1 VHSTTERVQ
10 AQYERYPYPPVE
22 QTLGFPIMAALDYVR
37 ASLWPRRPNLE
48 GLRVLDAGCG
58 TGHAAVEI
66 ACRHPEVEIVA
77 IDLSAS
83 SLEGARRRADQAK
96 VAGRIAFHQ
105 GAIEDLAA
113 LPLGD
118 RPFDYILSSGVLHH
132 LVDPVAGVRALA
144 ERLAPEGILALMV
157 YAPHGR
163 HGVYVLQELLRRI
176 GSGKSVEEQ
185 VALAR
190 EILGSLPDNHPFRG
204 KEFADQKWFGD
215 AGIVDLLLHAQ
226 DRSFTVP
233 ELREL
238 VGSANLQIARFF
250 SPYLY
255 RPASYVAQASQ
266 TASAVAESGSDP
278 AAIAELL
285 SGNMRMHVALVSHAA
300 FRPAVVDPGSPDA
313 LAGRPLRSPL
323 LRWSDRR
330 VLEHRRTKGKG
341 EILKVAFSET
351 NYTNSERQFTLEGE
365 AALFFDRSDGT
376 RTAEEL
382 FADPA
387 LNAALLGQNEQ
398 EKRARFFA
406 LMSLLIEQDLV
417 FLLEP

>member
-1 VHSTTERVQ
+1 MHSTTQLVQ

-22 QTLGFPIMAALDYVR
+22 QSLGFPILAALDYVR
-37 ASLWPRRPNLE
+37 AALWPRRPNLE
-48 GLRVLDAGCG
+48 GVRVLDAGCG
-58 TGHAAVEI
+58 TGHVAVEI
-66 ACRHPEVEIVA
+66 ACRHPEAEIVA
-77 IDLSAS
+77 MDLSAT
-83 SLEGARRRADQAK
+83 SLAGAARRAEQAK

-105 GAIEDLAA
+105 GAIEDLGA

-118 RPFDYILSSGVLHH
+118 RPFDYIVSSGVLHH
-132 LVDPVAGVRALA
+132 LVDPAAGVRALA
-144 ERLAPEGILALMV
+144 EHLAPQGVIGLMV

-176 GSGKSVEEQ
+176 GSGKPITEQ

-190 EILGSLPDNHPFRG
+190 EILGGLPDNHPFRP
-204 KEFADQKWFGD
+204 KEFADQKWGGD
-215 AGIVDLLLHAQ
+215 AGLVDLLLHAQ

-238 VGSANLQIARFF
+238 VATADLQIARFF
-250 SPYLY
+250 LPYLY
-255 RPASYVAQASQ
+255 RPESYMAPASQ
-266 TASAVAESGSDP
+266 TASAVVESGSDP

-285 SGNMRMHVALVSHAA
+285 SGNMRMHVALVSRAA
-300 FRPAVVDPGSPDA
+300 FRPERVDPGSPDA

-323 LRWSDRR
+323 LRWNDRR
-330 VLEHRRTKGKG
+330 VLDHRQVKGKG

-351 NYTNSERQFTLEGE
+351 SYTGSERQFTLEGE

-382 FADPA
+382 FAEPA
-387 LNAALLGQNEQ
+387 LHAALLGSSEQ

-406 LMSLLIEQDLV
+406 LMSVLIEQDLV
-417 FLLEP
+417 FLVGP